1 MFKQEILNGILQKCG
16 QEIHSKFKFRK
27 EIYQGK
33 MGKKHVPLQ
42 AFNIL
47 EKQAKKNDIK
57 MIKKGNKISMDVES
71 KDLDLLIPQQN
82 GKQSWFLKK
91 KIIDNNNDNE
101 KMTLCTD
108 GKLTYNCLS
117 ESLNLKMEC
126 EVFATSEYK

>member
-1 MFKQEILNGILQKCG
+1 
-16 QEIHSKFKFRK
+16 
-27 EIYQGK
+27 

-47 EKQAKKNDIK
+47 EKQAKNNDIK